1 MKQRD
6 SRPYPKPSPLLSFR
20 AKSRNLPCTEA
31 RRIGHLR
38 QERERGNTSQGR
50 KLRVSPSPYRHFE
63 RSEKSSLHTGETE
76 SVRQASERLS
86 DQPHACRTPLR
97 QERSLGCARDD
108 ETRDGPPHSLS
119 SRCESQPPSLRGT
132 SFQRKEGEAQ
142 KPSPYRHFERSE
154 KSSLHT
160 GETESVRQAPEWF
173 SEQPHACRTQLGQ
186 ERSLGY
192 ARDDE
197 TRDGLPPFPFIPSR
211 RRLPLRGSLSSA
223 FGAPL
228 FQGATPLA
236 CKSAMPEGAI
246 LVPSP

>member
-1 MKQRD
+1 MGH
-6 SRPYPKPSPLLSFR
+6 PPFPFIPLREPTSAPAGHLLPEEGGRSAKAFPVSSFR

-108 ETRDGPPHSLS
+108 ETRDGLS
-119 SRCESQPPSLRGT
+119 HVSSYPAARANLRPFGAPPSRGRREKCKSLPRIVISSEARNLPCT
-132 SFQRKEGEAQ
+132 EGADRALAQESERGKRLKQAISESTAFPASSFRAKREIFFAHRK
-142 KPSPYRHFERSE
+142 
-154 KSSLHT
+154 
-160 GETESVRQAPEWF
+160 TESVR
-173 SEQPHACRTQLGQ
+173 
-186 ERSLGY
+186 
-192 ARDDE
+192 
-197 TRDGLPPFPFIPSR
+197 
-211 RRLPLRGSLSSA
+211 
-223 FGAPL
+223 
-228 FQGATPLA
+228 
-236 CKSAMPEGAI
+236 
-246 LVPSP
+246 